1 MVAHDGGTQSR
12 LALAS
17 HCSNSTSTPPPFP
30 QNSCTKANPLY
41 LSRANPTTR
50 EAGAPVLLHKVSPP
64 RIRVSEKNSSNV
76 YKTACKLEAFAE
88 GTVHPAKLRFS

>member
-1 MVAHDGGTQSR
+1 MVAHD
-12 LALAS
+12 LAELS
-17 HCSNSTSTPPPFP
+17 LVLVDTLRPLLHQFFQKSY
-30 QNSCTKANPLY
+30 TKANPLY